1 MTIADPTLLLILA
14 ALLLT
19 MIGIYRLIRAWQ
31 LRAIEVLSR
40 DQTRL
45 ASRCLGLSGRP
56 DRLIRLKN
64 GAIIPVEMKSSK
76 RLYDSHRIQVGAYLL
91 LVEEAYGVRPPHGI
105 VVLGDG
111 REEKVLNTAALRR
124 WTLDVANHVRCQ
136 RADPFQPARVRPTP
150 GQCRSCGLRHH
161 CTQRAA

>member
-1 MTIADPTLLLILA
+1 MSDSTLMLALA
-14 ALLLT
+14 ALLLAA
-19 MIGIYRLIRAWQ
+19 IGVYRLIRAWQ

-45 ASRCLGLSGRP
+45 ASARLGLSGRP

-64 GAIIPVEMKSSK
+64 GMVIPVEKKSSK

-91 LVEEAYGVRPPHGI
+91 LIEEAYGLRPPYGI

-111 REEKVLNTAALRR
+111 REAKVPNTARLRR
-124 WTLDVANHVRCQ
+124 WTLTVADEVRNQ
-136 RADPFQPARVRPTP
+136 RADPSQPARVWPTP
-150 GQCRSCGLRHH
+150 GQCRSCGVRDL
-161 CTQRAA
+161 CSQRVA